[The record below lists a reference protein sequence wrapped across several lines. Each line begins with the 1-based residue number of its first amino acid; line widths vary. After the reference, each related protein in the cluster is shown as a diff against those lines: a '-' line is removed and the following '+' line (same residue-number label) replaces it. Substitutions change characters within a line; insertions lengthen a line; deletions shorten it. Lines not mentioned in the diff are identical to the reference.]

1 MNVPRLALRALN
13 EYRRVSPFTYLAL
26 RYTLLSTAAQNDRW
40 AKEIAPEILHR
51 RDGPAYLLSRQFK
64 GTKEGGSLEYRDIH
78 FPCANE
84 VLAEAALLAHCAK
97 AGGPFSPT
105 DDVFSYHLAPASSGE
120 GSFKAYFKLFTARQ
134 AAIAKACR
142 QWPSG
147 IVLYADIRR
156 FYPSVSLV
164 RANTAWLRAC
174 AKAHIEDKW
183 RLLGTRLIAEQRAVS
198 KGLLVGP
205 VFSHVLGNLVLLEFD
220 EKMRS
225 KYPNRYFRYVDD
237 IALVIPE
244 GERDVALTFIRGQLK
259 RIKLRLNP
267 EKTCHLSAREWQRA
281 ARYQALDYDG
291 EVNRTDDKHWMGFV
305 DRLKCYLIANPNDGV
320 ALARL
325 LHDSGV
331 RISIPHYLSTVQDA
345 GYVRRFG
352 RRIQSKSF
360 QKSIAE
366 TTIQTIVSEAKAL
379 GVLYRQEYEQL
390 WQAFNAAD
398 SMKRK
403 WLISRLRY
411 VLGRLILI
419 APEDDLN
426 IYASELETQ
435 EDLAEYAAIF
445 KALTTRDVSDLLRFS
460 GKVNA
465 GAGQALATM
474 RRPVKCAPTRWS
486 REAIEGYL
494 ILRLLGVDL
503 AAELPRTVDRQCHV
517 RFTNGVHD
525 KHEWLKAPNGYLQEL
540 LALSGETTLERHRS
554 LFQEPADPDERWV
567 LFADEIGGVT
577 S

>member
-26 RYTLLSTAAQNDRW
+26 RYTLLSTAAQHERW
-40 AKEIAPEILHR
+40 AKEVAPEILRR

-64 GTKEGGSLEYRDIH
+64 GSKEGGGFEYRDIH

-84 VLAEAALLAHCAK
+84 VFAEAALLAHCAE

-120 GSFKAYFKLFTARQ
+120 GSFKPYFKLFSARQ

-142 QWPSG
+142 EWPNG
-147 IVLYADIRR
+147 IVVYADIKR

-174 AKAHIEDKW
+174 AKAQVEDQW
-183 RLLGTRLIAEQRAVS
+183 RSLGTRLIAEQRAVS

-244 GERDVALTFIRGQLK
+244 GEKDVALKFIRGQLRK
-259 RIKLRLNP
+259 IKLKLNP
-267 EKTCHLSAREWQRA
+267 KKTDQLSTQDWRSA
-281 ARYQALDYDG
+281 ANYRALDYDG
-291 EVNRTDDKHWMGFV
+291 EVSRTDDTHWMGFI

-331 RISIPHYLSTVQDA
+331 RISIPHYISTVQDA
-345 GYVRRFG
+345 GYVNRFG
-352 RRIQSKSF
+352 RRIQSKAF
-360 QKSIAE
+360 QKTIAE
-366 TTIQTIVSEAKAL
+366 TSIQTIVIEAKAL
-379 GVLYRQEYEQL
+379 GILYRKEYEQV
-390 WQAFNAAD
+390 WQAFKSAD
-398 SMKRK
+398 SIKRK
-403 WLISRLRY
+403 WLLSRLRY
-411 VLGRLILI
+411 VLGRLVLI
-419 APEDDLN
+419 APEGDLT
-426 IYASELETQ
+426 IYATELEMQ
-435 EDLAEYAAIF
+435 KELAEYAAIF
-445 KALTTRDVSDLLRFS
+445 KALITRDVSDLLRFS

-474 RRPVKCAPTRWS
+474 RGPVKCSPARWS

-503 AAELPRTVDRQCHV
+503 TAQLPRTVERQSQV
-517 RFTNGVHD
+517 RFTNGMHGKHD
-525 KHEWLKAPNGYLQEL
+525 WLKAPNGFLGEL
-540 LALSGETTLERHRS
+540 LALSGESSLQRHQQM
-554 LFQEPADPDERWV
+554 LQEPIDPDERWV
-567 LFADEIGGVT
+567 LFADELRGMT